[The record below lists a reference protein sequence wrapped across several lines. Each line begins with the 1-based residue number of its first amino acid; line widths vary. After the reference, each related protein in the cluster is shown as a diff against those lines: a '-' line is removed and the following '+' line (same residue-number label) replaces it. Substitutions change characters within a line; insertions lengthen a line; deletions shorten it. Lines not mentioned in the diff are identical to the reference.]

1 MGFYDA
7 SETRSAEARET
18 ALMAALRDQVQ
29 HAKTHAPA
37 FSESLADVDPAG
49 LTTRAALAKLP
60 VVRKSNLIDAQRLRP
75 PFAGLNATPIADLRR
90 VYASPGPIYD
100 MEGHGADWWR
110 FGRALHAAGF
120 KSGELI
126 HNCFSYHF
134 TPAGMM
140 VETGAAALGCPVF
153 PGGVGN
159 TELQARAISDLRP
172 AGYTGTPSFL
182 KIIVEKA
189 KELGFD
195 LSSMTKALVSGEAL
209 PPSLRA
215 DFQSHGIAVKQCYAS
230 ADLGL
235 IAYESEAMEGLI
247 VDEAVIV
254 EIVRPGTGDPV
265 GTGEVGEVLV
275 TSFNRDYPLIRFATG
290 DLSAFLPGISP
301 CGRTAPRI
309 KGWMGRADQ
318 TTKVKGMF
326 VHPGQIAEVLKRHP
340 EVKRGRLVVEKIG
353 DSDSMVLHVE
363 TDVSDPALA
372 DGIAHTVHAICKL
385 TGKVQ
390 LTAPGSLPNDGKVI
404 EDKRPVQT
412 V

>member
-7 SETRSAEARET
+7 AETRSTQEREEAQL
-18 ALMAALRDQVQ
+18 ASLRDIVQ

-37 FSESLADVDPAG
+37 ITESLKDVDPAG
-49 LTTRAALAKLP
+49 LTNRQALARLP
-60 VVRKSNLIDAQRLRP
+60 LVRKSDLIEAQRLRP
-75 PFAGLNATPIADLRR
+75 PFAGLNGTPVADLRR
-90 VYASPGPIYD
+90 LYASPGPIYD

-120 KSGELI
+120 RSGELI

-140 VETGAAALGCPVF
+140 VETGATALGCPVF

-159 TELQARAISDLRP
+159 TEQQARAIADLRP

-182 KIIVEKA
+182 KIILEKG

-195 LSSMTKALVSGEAL
+195 LSSLKKALVSGEAL

-215 DFQSHGIAVKQCYAS
+215 DFLAHGVAVKQCYAS

-235 IAYESEAMEGLI
+235 IAYESDAMEGMI
-247 VDEAVIV
+247 IDEQVIV

-265 GTGEVGEVLV
+265 AAGEVGEVIV

-290 DLSAFLPGISP
+290 DLSAFLPGVSP

-340 EVKRGRLVVEKIG
+340 QVSRGRLVVEKSG
-353 DSDSMVLHVE
+353 DTDVMTLHVE
-363 TDVSDPALA
+363 ASLHDGLLA
-372 DGIAHTVHAICKL
+372 DAIANSVHAVCKL
-385 TGKVQ
+385 SGKV
-390 LTAPGSLPNDGKVI
+390 AFVEPGQLPNDGKVI
-404 EDKRPVQT
+404 EDKRPVPAG
-412 V
+412 